1 MAAIFILVTLTLFAL
16 TQSFRLRSCVKC
28 SDTKLYMGT
37 IAVFGGTGALGKECV
52 YQALEGG
59 DNVIVL
65 ARDPSRMKNPERVD
79 SAETLMTNSRL
90 TVLKGDV
97 TDQKEVDAVFDAAS
111 DITGVIVA
119 LGGKTKDVG
128 KTMLTD
134 GTGNIVNAM
143 IGKSSAKRISVCTS
157 IGAGDSEKQAP
168 MMFKAL
174 MYTVMKGIFEDKNNQ
189 EKLFLDESGPGRDLE
204 WCLVRP
210 GGLGI
215 GAPTGVINVIDGQAG
230 SIQRSDV
237 ATFMLGAVKDNEFEY
252 IRKTPCI
259 SSVGGTGWVK
269 EKKAGFD
276 AATTA

>member
-1 MAAIFILVTLTLFAL
+1 
-16 TQSFRLRSCVKC
+16 
-28 SDTKLYMGT
+28 MGT